1 MTTPIKTMQSARTL
15 WRGVQKDSKARY
27 HTDCPSQRHTVT
39 HSADVPHKHEL
50 AYVPDLSKLVGG
62 AGVGYAVAAAYRKN
76 LAAGLANRPTA
87 SKVKTDL
94 STTDVVRHF
103 SMDSCFTA

>member
-1 MTTPIKTMQSARTL
+1 MQTARTL
-15 WRGVQKDSKARY
+15 WRHGVQKDSKSRY
-27 HTDCPSQRHTVT
+27 HTDSPSQRHTVT
-39 HSADVPHKHEL
+39 HSADVPQKHDL

-62 AGVGYAVAAAYRKN
+62 AGLGYAVAAAYRKN
-76 LAAGLANRPTA
+76 LAAGLSKPTGSSA
-87 SKVKTDL
+87 MKTDL

>member
-1 MTTPIKTMQSARTL
+1 M
-15 WRGVQKDSKARY
+15 
-27 HTDCPSQRHTVT
+27 
-39 HSADVPHKHEL
+39 
-50 AYVPDLSKLVGG
+50 GG

-76 LAAGLANRPTA
+76 MAAGLTKAASSPT
-87 SKVKTDL
+87 KTDL